1 MFNGN
6 NGSPDRESGRPESV
20 SKEQTIGRSDPF
32 GDLESLR
39 LSQDFVSQTGVKPL
53 LSSVAVRKPNRQE
66 FIRVRPGDEWQFD
79 AGCLTENSTK
89 DIYLVHASL
98 VEELRGDVKPTCL
111 RASISRGSK
120 TPFLWPIGLPG
131 PDGQWNSWHASAA
144 TAASLA
150 EENWL
155 KVTSDRN
162 ANTYRTH
169 LAEATYPEPE
179 WPVDLSLKELI
190 GLAFKDRIIDSID
203 HPVLRRLRGEI

>member
-1 MFNGN
+1 MFERE
-6 NGSPDRESGRPESV
+6 NGSSLRGNASPDDAPTDRAPGE
-20 SKEQTIGRSDPF
+20 SDPF
-32 GDLESLR
+32 ADLESLR
-39 LSQDFVSQTGVKPL
+39 LTQDFVAHNGVKPL

-66 FIRVRPGDEWQFD
+66 FIRVRPGDEWQFE

-98 VEELRGDVKPTCL
+98 VDELRGDVKATCL

-131 PDGQWNSWHASAA
+131 PGGQWNSWHESAA

-150 EENWL
+150 EGNWL
-155 KVTSDRN
+155 KVTSDGN

-169 LAEATYPEPE
+169 VAEATFPEPE
-179 WPVDLSLKELI
+179 WPVELSMNSLI
-190 GLAFKDRIIDSID
+190 RVAFKDRIIDSID
-203 HPVLRRLRGEI
+203 HRVLRRLRGEI

>member
-1 MFNGN
+1 MFERENGN
-6 NGSPDRESGRPESV
+6 PNRESERPDDDLTGRPPG
-20 SKEQTIGRSDPF
+20 QNDPF
-32 GDLESLR
+32 ADLDSLR
-39 LSQDFVSQTGVKPL
+39 LSQDFVAHNGVKPL
-53 LSSVAVRKPNRQE
+53 LSSIAVRKPNGQE

-98 VEELRGDVKPTCL
+98 VDELRGDVKPTCL
-111 RASISRGSK
+111 RTYISRGSK
-120 TPFLWPIGLPG
+120 APRLWPIGLPG
-131 PDGQWNSWHASAA
+131 PGGQWNSWHESAA

-155 KVTSDRN
+155 KVTSDGN

-169 LAEATYPEPE
+169 VAEAAFPEPQ
-179 WPVDLSLKELI
+179 WPVELSMNDLI
-190 GLAFKDRIIDSID
+190 RLAFKDRIIDSID